1 MSRSE
6 APKYEDVVKSKVV
19 PIKGGAKTEATKTT
33 STQLVPL
40 FVYGTLKQGMPL
52 SSWLDG
58 QTYVCDAIMEGA
70 ALLNLGPYPA
80 LIDKLPSDRKVK
92 GEYWLVEMDQ
102 FATLRDMEEGAG
114 YTTASKAIKLVTEG
128 GEEFPNV
135 VANCFVMLS
144 LGPST
149 HEWKDSGERNPKSGV
164 PIYHVAKS

>member
-19 PIKGGAKTEATKTT
+19 PLKSGTKIEAPKTT

-52 SSWLDG
+52 NNWLEG
-58 QTYVCDAIMEGA
+58 QTYVSDAIMEGA

-80 LIDKLPSDRKVK
+80 LIDKLPSDRKVR
-92 GEYWLVEMDQ
+92 GEYWLVEMGQ
-102 FATLRDMEEGAG
+102 FTTLRDMEEGAG
-114 YTTASKAIKLVTEG
+114 YTTASKAIKLVTEEG
-128 GEEFPNV
+128 KEFPNV
-135 VANCFVMLS
+135 VANAFVMLS

-149 HEWKDSGERNPKSGV
+149 HEWKDSGERNPKSGQA
-164 PIYHVAKS
+164 IYHVSKS